1 MNVLFVLNPAD
12 GTFNIDED
20 EANVFVSS
28 EQTEENNNIHLELFL
43 L

>member
-12 GTFNIDED
+12 GTFNIHED